1 MPSRPRLLR
10 AGDLVRFDGRL
21 HTVAALEGTAVRLV
35 DEGQSASVVMLA
47 HLLSSDGFE
56 VVTPASVRTVVP
68 PSGALEGL
76 PVKAVERAEW
86 WQRHLVE
93 MLTGRPLDDPHGP
106 VKPEYDPAVWSLRQ
120 RELAKAAELA
130 AVGTTVS
137 LTVLQDM
144 RARFEREGVLGLVDP
159 RLRTVSDGTGRT
171 DRRVV
176 EALRKVVDEQTDRST
191 VSAQVLRRRMERLLE
206 AEHGPGVVPLPS
218 RATFYR
224 LLKAVSSGRHTL
236 GSARTRRS
244 LAKQPGGVFGQLTAA
259 RPGEVMEIDS
269 TPLDVL
275 VVHDDGAVDTVEM
288 TGIVDLATRT
298 LAAAV
303 LRPSTKAVDA
313 ALLLARAMT
322 PEPMRPGWADA
333 LRMSRS
339 VLPHA
344 SLMALDERLD
354 QAAAVPVIT
363 PETIVCDRG
372 KAYISDT
379 FRSACQS
386 LGISFQPA
394 HPDTPTDKPHI
405 EKTLGSV
412 ATMFVQRLP
421 GHKGRS
427 TEHRGAEPAAEAVW
441 TIHQL
446 QELLQEW
453 IVHWQNRP
461 HDGLRDPLMPGKALS
476 PNEKY
481 AALVAAAGHVPV
493 ALGPE
498 EYIELLPR
506 HWRTINSYGIRLN
519 HRTYDSAEFNPL
531 RRQPSGAGPDG
542 RSWEVHYDP
551 YDISRIWVRNH
562 CNSGWITAVWRHLRT
577 APTPMGELAWD
588 HARRILAQRG
598 TDPTTEDEIAQ
609 AAVALLD
616 RAADGPEDN
625 PAKPSGTSRRS
636 RRDRKVAAR
645 TRATSEPA
653 WPRPR
658 QEPPQEAQPVSV
670 DEEDDG
676 ELADVVPLEIF
687 DARKEAQ
694 KWW

>member
-1 MPSRPRLLR
+1 MPMRPRLLR
-10 AGDLVRFDGRL
+10 AGDVVRFDGRL

-35 DEGQSASVVMLA
+35 DEGRSASVVMLA
-47 HLLSSDGFE
+47 HLLSSNGFE

-68 PSGALEGL
+68 AAGVLEGL
-76 PVKAVERAEW
+76 PAKVVERAEW

-93 MLTGRPLDDPHGP
+93 MLTGRPLDDPQGP
-106 VKPEYDPAVWSLRQ
+106 VRSEYDPAVRSLRQ

-130 AVGTTVS
+130 ATGHATS
-137 LTVLQDM
+137 LALIQRM
-144 RARFEREGVLGLVDP
+144 RRRFEDEGLLGLVDP
-159 RLRTVSDGTGRT
+159 RLRAVSDGTGRA

-176 EALRKVVDEQTDRST
+176 EALRKVVEEQTGRST
-191 VSAQVLRRRMERLLE
+191 VSAQVLRRRMERLLD
-206 AEHGPGVVPLPS
+206 AEHGTGVVPLPS
-218 RATFYR
+218 RTAFYR

-244 LAKQPGGVFGQLTAA
+244 LAKQPEGMFGQLTAA

-269 TPLDVL
+269 TPVDVL
-275 VVHDDGAVDTVEM
+275 VVHDDGTVDTVEL
-288 TGIVDLATRT
+288 TGIVDIATRT

-344 SLMALDERLD
+344 SLMALDERLA

-363 PETIVCDRG
+363 PEMIVCDRG

-412 ATMFVQRLP
+412 ATMFVQHVP

-427 TEHRGAEPAAEAVW
+427 TEHRGTDPAAEAVW

-461 HDGLRDPLMPGKALS
+461 HEGLRDPLMPGKALS

-506 HWRTINSYGIRLN
+506 HWRTINSYGLRIN
-519 HRTYDSAEFNPL
+519 HRTYDSVELNPL

-551 YDISRIWVRNH
+551 YDISRVWVRNH
-562 CNSGWITAVWRHLRT
+562 REGGWITAIWRHLRT
-577 APTPMGELAWD
+577 APMPMGELAWD
-588 HARRILAQRG
+588 HARRVLAQRG
-598 TDPTTEDEIAQ
+598 TDPVTEDEIAR

-616 RAADGPEDN
+616 RAADGPGEA
-625 PAKPSGTSRRS
+625 PTTPPHASRQD

-645 TRATSEPA
+645 TRATSAPA
-653 WPRPR
+653 WPRPAPEPA
-658 QEPPQEAQPVSV
+658 QEPPATVPA
-670 DEEDDG
+670 DEED
-676 ELADVVPLEIF
+676 ELAEVVPLEIF
-687 DARKEAQ
+687 DARKEAE

>member
-47 HLLSSDGFE
+47 HLLSSDGFK
-56 VVTPASVRTVVP
+56 VVTPASVRTMVP
-68 PSGALEGL
+68 PAGVLEGL
-76 PVKAVERAEW
+76 PAKAVERAEW

-93 MLTGRPLDDPHGP
+93 MLTGQPLDDPHGP

-130 AVGTTVS
+130 AAGTAVS
-137 LTVLQDM
+137 LTVLQNM

-159 RLRTVSDGTGRT
+159 RLRTASDGTGRA

-176 EALRKVVDEQTDRST
+176 EALRKVVDEQTARST
-191 VSAQVLRRRMERLLE
+191 VSAQVLRRRMERFLE

-218 RATFYR
+218 RAAFYR
-224 LLKAVSSGRHTL
+224 LLKSVTAGRHTL

-244 LAKQPGGVFGQLTAA
+244 LAKQPDGMFGQLTAA

-269 TPLDVL
+269 NPLDVL
-275 VVHDDGAVDTVEM
+275 VVHHDGTVDSVEL
-288 TGIVDLATRT
+288 TGIVDIATRT

-344 SLMALDERLD
+344 SLTALDERLA

-394 HPDTPTDKPHI
+394 HPDTPTDKPHV
-405 EKTLGSV
+405 ERTLESV
-412 ATMFVQRLP
+412 ATMFVQHLP

-427 TEHRGAEPAAEAVW
+427 TEHRGADPAAEAVW

-446 QELLQEW
+446 QDLLQEW

-461 HDGLRDPLMPGKALS
+461 HDGLRDPLMPGKALT

-493 ALGPE
+493 ALSPE

-506 HWRTINSYGIRLN
+506 CRRALNSYGVRLG
-519 HRTYDSAEFNPL
+519 HRTYDSAELDPF
-531 RRQPSGAGPDG
+531 RRQPSGIGPSRRG
-542 RSWEVHYDP
+542 WEIHYDP

-562 CNSGWITAVWRHLRT
+562 GGSGWITAVWRHLRT

-588 HARRILAQRG
+588 HARRILARRG
-598 TDPTTEDEIAQ
+598 TDPATEDEIAQ

-616 RAADGPEDN
+616 RAADGPEDK
-625 PAKPSGTSRRS
+625 PQKPSGASRPS

-645 TRATSEPA
+645 TRATAEPS
-653 WPRPR
+653 WPRPD
-658 QEPPQEAQPVSV
+658 EPAEGPAAEQVES
-670 DEEDDG
+670 DED
-676 ELADVVPLEIF
+676 ELADVIPLEIF

>member
-1 MPSRPRLLR
+1 MSSRPRLLR

-21 HTVAALEGTAVRLV
+21 HTVTALEGTAVRLV

-47 HLLSSDGFE
+47 HLLSSTGFE

-68 PSGALEGL
+68 PAGALEGL
-76 PVKAVERAEW
+76 PARAVERAEW

-93 MLTGRPLDDPHGP
+93 MLTGRPLDDPHDP

-130 AVGTTVS
+130 AAGTAVS

-159 RLRTVSDGTGRT
+159 RLRTVSDGMGRT

-176 EALRKVVDEQTDRST
+176 EALRKIVDEQTSRST

-224 LLKAVSSGRHTL
+224 LLNAVSSGRHTL

-244 LAKQPGGVFGQLTAA
+244 LAKQPDGMFGQLTAA

-275 VVHDDGAVDTVEM
+275 VVHDDGTVDTVEL
-288 TGIVDLATRT
+288 TGIVDIATRT

-339 VLPHA
+339 VLPHT
-344 SLMALDERLD
+344 SLMALDERLA

-412 ATMFVQRLP
+412 ATMFVQHLP

-427 TEHRGAEPAAEAVW
+427 TEHRGTDPAAEAVW

-493 ALGPE
+493 ALGPD

-506 HWRTINSYGIRLN
+506 RWRTINSYGIRIN
-519 HRTYDSAEFNPL
+519 HRTYDSTELNPF
-531 RRQPSGAGPDG
+531 RRQPSGMGPDG

-551 YDISRIWVRNH
+551 YDISRVWVRNH
-562 CNSGWITAVWRHLRT
+562 RQGSWITAVWRHLRT

-588 HARRILAQRG
+588 HARRILARRG
-598 TDPTTEDEIAQ
+598 TDPVSEEEIAQ
-609 AAVALLD
+609 AALALLD
-616 RAADGPEDN
+616 RASDGPQESAAM
-625 PAKPSGTSRRS
+625 PAEPKRGS

-645 TRATSEPA
+645 TRTTSAPD
-653 WPRPR
+653 RPWT
-658 QEPPQEAQPVSV
+658 PPDPPESGK
-670 DEEDDG
+670 DDTG
-676 ELADVVPLEIF
+676 EGADDELADVIPLEIF
-687 DARKEAQ
+687 DARKEAER
-694 KWW
+694 WW

>member
-47 HLLSSDGFE
+47 HLLSSTGFE

-68 PSGALEGL
+68 PAGALAGL
-76 PVKAVERAEW
+76 PARAVKRAEW

-93 MLTGRPLDDPHGP
+93 MLTGRPLDDLHGP

-130 AVGTTVS
+130 AAGTAVS

-176 EALRKVVDEQTDRST
+176 EALRKIVDEQTDRST

-224 LLKAVSSGRHTL
+224 LLNAVSSGRHTL

-244 LAKQPGGVFGQLTAA
+244 LAKQPDGMFGQLTAA

-275 VVHDDGAVDTVEM
+275 VVHDDGTVDTVEL
-288 TGIVDLATRT
+288 TGIVDIATRT

-339 VLPHA
+339 VLPHT
-344 SLMALDERLD
+344 SLIALDERLA

-386 LGISFQPA
+386 LGVSFQPV

-412 ATMFVQRLP
+412 ATMFVQHLP

-427 TEHRGAEPAAEAVW
+427 TEHRGTDPAAEAVW

-453 IVHWQNRP
+453 IGHWQNRP

-506 HWRTINSYGIRLN
+506 HWRTINSYGIRIN
-519 HRTYDSAEFNPL
+519 HRTYDSTELNPL

-551 YDISRIWVRNH
+551 YDISRIWVRDH
-562 CNSGWITAVWRHLRT
+562 REGGWITAIWRHLRT
-577 APTPMGELAWD
+577 APMPMGELAWD

-598 TDPTTEDEIAQ
+598 TDPATEDEIAQ

-616 RAADGPEDN
+616 RAADGPEVK
-625 PAKPSGTSRRS
+625 PAKPSHASRRD

-645 TRATSEPA
+645 TRATAEPS
-653 WPRPR
+653 WPRPD
-658 QEPPQEAQPVSV
+658 EPAEEPAAEPVES
-670 DEEDDG
+670 DED
-676 ELADVVPLEIF
+676 ELADVIPLEIF
-687 DARKEAQ
+687 DARKEAER
-694 KWW
+694 WW

>member
-1 MPSRPRLLR
+1 M
-10 AGDLVRFDGRL
+10 
-21 HTVAALEGTAVRLV
+21 
-35 DEGQSASVVMLA
+35 
-47 HLLSSDGFE
+47 
-56 VVTPASVRTVVP
+56 
-68 PSGALEGL
+68 
-76 PVKAVERAEW
+76 
-86 WQRHLVE
+86 E

-130 AVGTTVS
+130 VAGTAVS

-159 RLRTVSDGTGRT
+159 RLRTASDGTGRV

-206 AEHGPGVVPLPS
+206 VEHGPGVVPLPS

-224 LLKAVSSGRHTL
+224 LLNAVSSGRHTL

-244 LAKQPGGVFGQLTAA
+244 LAKQPDGMFGQLTAA

-275 VVHDDGAVDTVEM
+275 VVHDDGTVDTVEL
-288 TGIVDLATRT
+288 TGIVDIATRT

-339 VLPHA
+339 VLPHP
-344 SLMALDERLD
+344 SLTALDERLA

-363 PETIVCDRG
+363 PETIGCDRG
-372 KAYISDT
+372 KAYISAT

-412 ATMFVQRLP
+412 ATMFVQHFP

-427 TEHRGAEPAAEAVW
+427 TEHRGTDPAAKAVW
-441 TIHQL
+441 TISS
-446 QELLQEW
+446 
-453 IVHWQNRP
+453 RSCCRS
-461 HDGLRDPLMPGKALS
+461 GSSTG
-476 PNEKY
+476 
-481 AALVAAAGHVPV
+481 
-493 ALGPE
+493 
-498 EYIELLPR
+498 
-506 HWRTINSYGIRLN
+506 RTG
-519 HRTYDSAEFNPL
+519 RTT
-531 RRQPSGAGPDG
+531 G
-542 RSWEVHYDP
+542 
-551 YDISRIWVRNH
+551 
-562 CNSGWITAVWRHLRT
+562 C
-577 APTPMGELAWD
+577 
-588 HARRILAQRG
+588 G
-598 TDPTTEDEIAQ
+598 T
-609 AAVALLD
+609 
-616 RAADGPEDN
+616 R
-625 PAKPSGTSRRS
+625 
-636 RRDRKVAAR
+636 
-645 TRATSEPA
+645 
-653 WPRPR
+653 
-658 QEPPQEAQPVSV
+658 
-670 DEEDDG
+670 
-676 ELADVVPLEIF
+676 
-687 DARKEAQ
+687 
-694 KWW
+694 

>member
-21 HTVAALEGTAVRLV
+21 HTDAALEGTAVRLV

-47 HLLSSDGFE
+47 HLLSSTGFE

-68 PSGALEGL
+68 PAGVLEGL
-76 PVKAVERAEW
+76 PAKAVERAEW

-106 VKPEYDPAVWSLRQ
+106 AKTEYDPAVWSLRQ

-130 AVGTTVS
+130 AAGTAVS
-137 LTVLQDM
+137 LTMLQDM

-159 RLRTVSDGTGRT
+159 RLRTASDGTGRA

-176 EALRKVVDEQTDRST
+176 EALRKVVEDQTGRST
-191 VSAQVLRRRMERLLE
+191 VSAQVLQRRMERLLE

-224 LLKAVSSGRHTL
+224 LLKAVTAGRHTL

-244 LAKQPGGVFGQLTAA
+244 LAKQPDGMFGQLTAA

-275 VVHDDGAVDTVEM
+275 VVHDDGTVDTVEL
-288 TGIVDLATRT
+288 TGIVDIATRT

-344 SLMALDERLD
+344 SLIALDERLA

-363 PETIVCDRG
+363 PEMIVCDRG

-405 EKTLGSV
+405 ETTLGSV
-412 ATMFVQRLP
+412 ASMFVQHLP
-421 GHKGRS
+421 GHTGRS
-427 TEHRGAEPAAEAVW
+427 TEHRGTDPAAEALW

-493 ALGPE
+493 ALNPD

-506 HWRTINSYGIRLN
+506 CQRRINSYGIRLG
-519 HRTYDSAEFNPL
+519 HRTYDNAELTPF
-531 RRQPSGAGPDG
+531 RRQPSGAGVDG
-542 RSWEVHYDP
+542 RGWEVHYDP

-562 CNSGWITAVWRHLRT
+562 HEGGWITAIWRHLRT
-577 APTPMGELAWD
+577 APIPMGELAWD

-598 TDPTTEDEIAQ
+598 TDPATEDEIGR

-616 RAADGPEDN
+616 RAADGPEDK
-625 PAKPSGTSRRS
+625 PAKPSRPSRRD

-645 TRATSEPA
+645 TRTTAELS
-653 WPRPR
+653 WPRPD
-658 QEPPQEAQPVSV
+658 EPAEEPAAEPAET
-670 DEEDDG
+670 DED
-676 ELADVVPLEIF
+676 ELADVIPLEIF
-687 DARKEAQ
+687 DARKEAER
-694 KWW
+694 WW

>member
-1 MPSRPRLLR
+1 MPLRPRLLR
-10 AGDLVRFDGRL
+10 AGDLVRFDGRR
-21 HTVAALEGTAVRLV
+21 HTVVALEGTAVRLV
-35 DEGQSASVVMLA
+35 DEAGSASVVMLA
-47 HLLSSDGFE
+47 HLLSGEDFE
-56 VVTPASVRTVVP
+56 VVTAASARTVVP
-68 PSGALEGL
+68 AAGVLEGF
-76 PVKAVERAEW
+76 PARAVERAEW
-86 WQRHLVE
+86 WQHHLVE
-93 MLTGRPLDDPHGP
+93 MLTGHPLDDLHGP
-106 VKPEYDPAVWSLRQ
+106 VRAEYDPAVHSLRQ
-120 RELAKAAELA
+120 RELAKDAELSA
-130 AVGTTVS
+130 AGTAVS

-159 RLRTVSDGTGRT
+159 RLRSAPSGMGRA

-176 EALRKVVDEQTDRST
+176 EALRKVVDEQTGRST

-206 AEHGPGVVPLPS
+206 DEHEPGAVPLPS

-224 LLKAVSSGRHTL
+224 LLKAVTSGRHTL

-244 LAKQPGGVFGQLTAA
+244 LAKQPDGMFGQLTAA

-275 VVHDDGAVDTVEM
+275 VVHDDGTVDTVEL
-288 TGIVDLATRT
+288 TGIVDIATRT
-298 LAAAV
+298 LSAAV

-344 SLMALDERLD
+344 SLTALDERLA
-354 QAAAVPVIT
+354 QAAAIPVIT

-405 EKTLGSV
+405 ETTLGSV
-412 ATMFVQRLP
+412 ATMFVSYLP

-427 TEHRGAEPAAEAVW
+427 TEHRGTDPAQQAAW
-441 TIHQL
+441 SMHQL

-453 IVHWQNRP
+453 IVIWQNRP

-493 ALGPE
+493 ALSSE

-506 HWRTINSYGIRLN
+506 CRRTINSYGIRLG
-519 HRTYDSAEFNPL
+519 HRTYDSAELTPF
-531 RRQPSGAGPDG
+531 RRQSSGTGTDG
-542 RSWEVHYDP
+542 KGWEVHYDP

-562 CNSGWITAVWRHLRT
+562 REGGWITAIWRHLRT
-577 APTPMGELAWD
+577 APIPMGELAWD
-588 HARRILAQRG
+588 HARRVLAERG
-598 TDPTTEDEIAQ
+598 ADPATEEEIAQ

-616 RAADGPEDN
+616 RAADGPQDT
-625 PAKPSGTSRRS
+625 AGKPSGRR
-636 RRDRKVAAR
+636 RKDRKVAAR
-645 TRATSEPA
+645 NRSTSAPS
-653 WPRPR
+653 WPRPAPADPAE
-658 QEPPQEAQPVSV
+658 EPPPET
-670 DEEDDG
+670 EESEEG
-676 ELADVVPLEIF
+676 LADVVPLGIF
-687 DARKEAQ
+687 DARKEAET
-694 KWW
+694 WW

>member
-10 AGDLVRFDGRL
+10 AGDVVRFDGRL
-21 HTVAALEGTAVRLV
+21 HMVAALEGTAVRLV
-35 DEGQSASVVMLA
+35 DEAQSASVVMLA
-47 HLLSSDGFE
+47 HLLSSNGFE
-56 VVTPASVRTVVP
+56 VVTPASVRAAVP
-68 PSGALEGL
+68 AARVLEGL
-76 PVKAVERAEW
+76 PAKAVERAEW
-86 WQRHLVE
+86 WQQHLVE
-93 MLTGRPLDDPHGP
+93 MLTGRPLDDPQRP
-106 VKPEYDPAVWSLRQ
+106 VRAEYDPAVKSLRQ
-120 RELAKAAELA
+120 RELAKVAELA
-130 AVGTTVS
+130 AAGDSMS
-137 LTVLQDM
+137 LALIQRM
-144 RARFEREGVLGLVDP
+144 RRRFEDEGVLGLVDP
-159 RLRTVSDGTGRT
+159 RLRAVSDGTGRA

-176 EALRKVVDEQTDRST
+176 DALRKVVDEQTDRST
-191 VSAQVLRRRMERLLE
+191 VSAQVLRRRMERILE
-206 AEHGPGVVPLPS
+206 VEHGPGVVPLPS
-218 RATFYR
+218 RTAFYR

-244 LAKQPGGVFGQLTAA
+244 LAKQPDGVFGQLTAA

-275 VVHDDGAVDTVEM
+275 VVHDDGTVDTVEL
-288 TGIVDLATRT
+288 TGIVDIATRT

-344 SLMALDERLD
+344 SLMALDERLA
-354 QAAAVPVIT
+354 QAAAIPVLT

-379 FRSACQS
+379 FRSACQA

-405 EKTLGSV
+405 EKTLGAV
-412 ATMFVQRLP
+412 ATMFTQYLP

-427 TEHRGAEPAAEAVW
+427 TEHRGVDPAAGAVW
-441 TIHQL
+441 SIHQL
-446 QELLQEW
+446 QELLQQW
-453 IVHWQNRP
+453 IVIWQNRP

-481 AALVAAAGHVPV
+481 AALVATAGHVPV
-493 ALGPE
+493 ALSAE

-506 HWRTINSYGIRLN
+506 RRRTINSYGVRIN
-519 HRTYDSAEFNPL
+519 HRTYDSVELNPF
-531 RRQPSGAGPDG
+531 RRQRSGAGDDG
-542 RSWEVHYDP
+542 RGWDVHYDP
-551 YDISRIWVRNH
+551 YDISRVWVRNH
-562 CNSGWITAVWRHLRT
+562 RQSGWITAIWRHLRT
-577 APTPMGELAWD
+577 APMPMGELAWD
-588 HARRILAQRG
+588 HARRILAERG
-598 TDPTTEDEIAQ
+598 SDQATEEEIAR

-616 RAADGPEDN
+616 QAADGPDR
-625 PAKPSGTSRRS
+625 PAAKPTGRDRRE
-636 RRDRKVAAR
+636 RKVAAR
-645 TRATSEPA
+645 TRATAQPS
-653 WPRPR
+653 WPRPAY
-658 QEPPQEAQPVSV
+658 EPDSSAGPA
-670 DEEDDG
+670 DENATGEE
-676 ELADVVPLEIF
+676 ELADIIPLEIF
-687 DARKEAQ
+687 DARKEAE

>member
-1 MPSRPRLLR
+1 MASRPRLLR
-10 AGDLVRFDGRL
+10 SGDLVRFDGRL
-21 HTVAALEGTAVRLV
+21 HTVAGLEGTAVRLV
-35 DEGQSASVVMLA
+35 DEAQSASVVMLA
-47 HLLSSDGFE
+47 HLLSSSGFE

-68 PSGALEGL
+68 ATGVLEGL
-76 PVKAVERAEW
+76 PAKAVERAEW
-86 WQRHLVE
+86 WQRHLAE
-93 MLTGRPLDDPHGP
+93 MLTGRPPGDPHGP
-106 VKPEYDPAVWSLRQ
+106 VRAEYDPAVRSLRQ

-130 AVGTTVS
+130 GAGHATS
-137 LTVLQDM
+137 LALIQRM
-144 RARFEREGVLGLVDP
+144 RRRFEDEGVLGLVDP
-159 RLRTVSDGTGRT
+159 RLRAVSDGTGRA
-171 DRRVV
+171 DQRVI
-176 EALRKVVDEQTDRST
+176 EALRKVVDEQTNRST

-206 AEHGPGVVPLPS
+206 AEHGLGIVPLPS
-218 RATFYR
+218 RTAFYR
-224 LLKAVSSGRHTL
+224 LLKAVGSGRHTL

-244 LAKQPGGVFGQLTAA
+244 LTKQPDGMFGQLTAA

-275 VVHDDGAVDTVEM
+275 VVHDDGTVDSVEM
-288 TGIVDLATRT
+288 TGIVDIATRT

-339 VLPHA
+339 VLPHT
-344 SLMALDERLD
+344 SLMALDERLA

-405 EKTLGSV
+405 ETTLGSV
-412 ATMFVQRLP
+412 ATMFVQHLP

-427 TEHRGAEPAAEAVW
+427 TEHRGTDPASEALW
-441 TIHQL
+441 TIHRL

-493 ALGPE
+493 ALSPE

-506 HWRTINSYGIRLN
+506 CRRRINSYGIRLGY
-519 HRTYDSAEFNPL
+519 RTYDSAELNPF

-562 CNSGWITAVWRHLRT
+562 RDGGWITAIWRHLRT

-598 TDPTTEDEIAQ
+598 TDPATEDEIAE

-616 RAADGPEDN
+616 RAADGPEDK
-625 PAKPSGTSRRS
+625 PAKPSRASRRG
-636 RRDRKVAAR
+636 RKVAAR
-645 TRATSEPA
+645 TRATAEPS
-653 WPRPR
+653 WPRPA
-658 QEPPQEAQPVSV
+658 EPAEEVAAELVET
-670 DEEDDG
+670 DED
-676 ELADVVPLEIF
+676 ELADVIPLEIF
-687 DARKEAQ
+687 DARKEAER
-694 KWW
+694 WW

>member
-1 MPSRPRLLR
+1 
-10 AGDLVRFDGRL
+10 VVQFDGRL

-35 DEGQSASVVMLA
+35 DEAQSASVVMLA
-47 HLLSSDGFE
+47 HLLSSEGFE
-56 VVTPASVRTVVP
+56 VVTPASVRTAVP
-68 PSGALEGL
+68 AAGVLEGL
-76 PVKAVERAEW
+76 PAKAVERAEW

-106 VKPEYDPAVWSLRQ
+106 VQAEYDPAVRSLRQ
-120 RELAKAAELA
+120 RELAKTSELA
-130 AVGTTVS
+130 AAGHSTS
-137 LTVLQDM
+137 LALIQRM
-144 RARFEREGVLGLVDP
+144 RRRFENEGVLGLVDP
-159 RLRTVSDGTGRT
+159 RLRAASDGTGRA
-171 DRRVV
+171 DQRVV
-176 EALRKVVDEQTDRST
+176 EALRKVVDEQTNRST

-206 AEHGPGVVPLPS
+206 TEHGPGVVPLPS
-218 RATFYR
+218 RTAFYR
-224 LLKAVSSGRHTL
+224 LLKAVGSGRHTL

-244 LAKQPGGVFGQLTAA
+244 LAKQPDGMFGQLTAA

-275 VVHDDGAVDTVEM
+275 VVHDDGTVDSVEL
-288 TGIVDLATRT
+288 TGIVDIATRT

-339 VLPHA
+339 VLPHT
-344 SLMALDERLD
+344 SLMALDERLVH
-354 QAAAVPVIT
+354 AAAVPVIT

-405 EKTLGSV
+405 ETTLGSV
-412 ATMFVQRLP
+412 ATMFVQHLP

-427 TEHRGAEPAAEAVW
+427 TEHRGTDPAADALW
-441 TIHQL
+441 TIYRL

-493 ALGPE
+493 ALSSE

-506 HWRTINSYGIRLN
+506 CRRTINSYGIRLG
-519 HRTYDSAEFNPL
+519 HRTYDSAELTPF
-531 RRQPSGAGPDG
+531 RRQPSGTGTDG
-542 RSWEVHYDP
+542 KGWEVHYDP
-551 YDISRIWVRNH
+551 YDISRVWVRNH
-562 CNSGWITAVWRHLRT
+562 REGGWITAIWRHLRT
-577 APTPMGELAWD
+577 APIPMGELAWD
-588 HARRILAQRG
+588 HARRVLAERG
-598 TDPTTEDEIAQ
+598 ADPVTEEEIAQ

-616 RAADGPEDN
+616 RAADGPQDT
-625 PAKPSGTSRRS
+625 AGKPSGRR
-636 RRDRKVAAR
+636 RKDRKVAAR
-645 TRATSEPA
+645 TRSTSAPS
-653 WPRPR
+653 WPRPAPADPVEESSPETKETKETEEAETEPENDS
-658 QEPPQEAQPVSV
+658 QET
-670 DEEDDG
+670 
-676 ELADVVPLEIF
+676 LADVVPLGIF
-687 DARKEAQ
+687 DARKEAET
-694 KWW
+694 WW

>member
-47 HLLSSDGFE
+47 QLLSSTGFE

-68 PSGALEGL
+68 PAGALEGL
-76 PVKAVERAEW
+76 PARAVERAEW

-130 AVGTTVS
+130 AAGTAVS

-176 EALRKVVDEQTDRST
+176 EALRKIVDEQTDRST

-224 LLKAVSSGRHTL
+224 LLSAVSSGRHTL

-244 LAKQPGGVFGQLTAA
+244 LAKQPDGMFGQLTAA

-275 VVHDDGAVDTVEM
+275 VVHDDGTVDTVEL
-288 TGIVDLATRT
+288 TGIVDIATRT

-333 LRMSRS
+333 LLMSRS
-339 VLPHA
+339 VLPHT
-344 SLMALDERLD
+344 SLIALDERLA
-354 QAAAVPVIT
+354 QAAAVPVIA
-363 PETIVCDRG
+363 PEMIVCDRG

-412 ATMFVQRLP
+412 ATMFIQHLP

-427 TEHRGAEPAAEAVW
+427 TEHRGAHPAAEAVW

-493 ALGPE
+493 ALSPD

-506 HWRTINSYGIRLN
+506 HWRTINSYGIRIN
-519 HRTYDSAEFNPL
+519 HRTYDSTELNPF
-531 RRQPSGAGPDG
+531 RRQPSGMGPDG

-551 YDISRIWVRNH
+551 YDISRVWVRNH
-562 CNSGWITAVWRHLRT
+562 RQGSWITALWRHLRT
-577 APTPMGELAWD
+577 APDAHG
-588 HARRILAQRG
+588 
-598 TDPTTEDEIAQ
+598 
-609 AAVALLD
+609 
-616 RAADGPEDN
+616 RAGLGPCPPHSGPE
-625 PAKPSGTSRRS
+625 GRRS
-636 RRDRKVAAR
+636 C
-645 TRATSEPA
+645 
-653 WPRPR
+653 
-658 QEPPQEAQPVSV
+658 Q
-670 DEEDDG
+670 
-676 ELADVVPLEIF
+676 
-687 DARKEAQ
+687 
-694 KWW
+694 

>member
-21 HTVAALEGTAVRLV
+21 HMVAALEGTAVRLV

-56 VVTPASVRTVVP
+56 VVTPASLRTVVP
-68 PSGALEGL
+68 PAGALEGL
-76 PVKAVERAEW
+76 PAKAVERAEW

-93 MLTGRPLDDPHGP
+93 MLTGRPLEDPHGP
-106 VKPEYDPAVWSLRQ
+106 VKPEYDPAVGSLRQ

-130 AVGTTVS
+130 AAGTAVS
-137 LTVLQDM
+137 MTVLQDM

-159 RLRTVSDGTGRT
+159 RLRTASDGTGRA

-176 EALRKVVDEQTDRST
+176 EALRKVVEEQTGRST
-191 VSAQVLRRRMERLLE
+191 VSAQVLRRRMERLLD

-224 LLKAVSSGRHTL
+224 LLKAIASGRHTL

-244 LAKQPGGVFGQLTAA
+244 LAKQPDGMFGQLTAA

-275 VVHDDGAVDTVEM
+275 VVHDDGTVDTVEL
-288 TGIVDLATRT
+288 TGIVDIATRT

-344 SLMALDERLD
+344 SLMALDERLA

-386 LGISFQPA
+386 LGVSFQPA

-405 EKTLGSV
+405 ETTLGSV
-412 ATMFVQRLP
+412 ASMFVQHLP

-427 TEHRGAEPAAEAVW
+427 TEHRGTNPAAEAVW

-446 QELLQEW
+446 QDLLQEW

-481 AALVAAAGHVPV
+481 AALVAVAGHVPV
-493 ALGPE
+493 ALSPD

-506 HWRTINSYGIRLN
+506 CRRRINSYGIRLG
-519 HRTYDSAEFNPL
+519 HRTYDSAELNPF
-531 RRQPSGAGPDG
+531 RRQPSGAGADG
-542 RSWEVHYDP
+542 RGWEVHYDP
-551 YDISRIWVRNH
+551 YDISRVWVRNH
-562 CNSGWITAVWRHLRT
+562 REGGWITAIWRHLRT
-577 APTPMGELAWD
+577 APMPMGELAWD

-598 TDPTTEDEIAQ
+598 TDPATEDEIAR

-616 RAADGPEDN
+616 RAADGPED
-625 PAKPSGTSRRS
+625 KPTKPPRASRRD

-645 TRATSEPA
+645 TRATAAPSWRRLDEPA
-653 WPRPR
+653 EENAA
-658 QEPPQEAQPVSV
+658 EPVET
-670 DEEDDG
+670 DED
-676 ELADVVPLEIF
+676 ELTDVIPLEIF
-687 DARKEAQ
+687 DARKEAER
-694 KWW
+694 WW

>member
-21 HTVAALEGTAVRLV
+21 HTVAALEGTAVRIV
-35 DEGQSASVVMLA
+35 DEGQSPSVVFLA
-47 HLLSSDGFE
+47 HLLSSAGFE
-56 VVTPASVRTVVP
+56 VVTPSSVRAVVP
-68 PSGALEGL
+68 AAGVLEGF
-76 PVKAVERAEW
+76 PRKAVERAEW

-93 MLTGRPLDDPHGP
+93 MLTGRPMEDPHGP
-106 VKPEYDPAVWSLRQ
+106 VRAAYDPAVRSLRQ
-120 RELAKAAELA
+120 RELTKAEELEA
-130 AVGTTVS
+130 GGHPAS
-137 LTVLQDM
+137 LKLIQRM
-144 RARFEREGVLGLVDP
+144 RGRFEREGALGLVDP
-159 RLRTVSDGTGRT
+159 RLRSVSDGTGRV

-176 EALRKVVDEQTDRST
+176 DALRKVVEDQTSRST
-191 VSAQVLRRRMERLLE
+191 VSAQVLRRRMERALE
-206 AEHGPGVVPLPS
+206 AEHGPGVVALPS
-218 RATFYR
+218 RTTFYR
-224 LLKAVSSGRHTL
+224 LLSALSSGRHTL

-244 LAKQPGGVFGQLTAA
+244 LAKQPDGMFGQLTAA

-275 VVHDDGAVDTVEM
+275 VVHDDGTVDTVEL
-288 TGIVDLATRT
+288 TGIVDIATRT

-344 SLMALDERLD
+344 SLIALDERLAN
-354 QAAAVPVIT
+354 AAAVPVIT

-379 FRSACQS
+379 FRSACQV

-412 ATMFVQRLP
+412 ATMFTQYLS

-427 TEHRGAEPAAEAVW
+427 TEHRGVDPAAEAVW
-441 TIHQL
+441 SIHQL
-446 QELLQEW
+446 QELLQQW
-453 IVHWQNRP
+453 IVIWQNRP

-493 ALGPE
+493 ALSSE

-506 HWRTINSYGIRLN
+506 HRRTINSYGVRIN
-519 HRTYDSAEFNPL
+519 HRTYDSAELNPF
-531 RRQPSGAGPDG
+531 RRQRSGAGDDG
-542 RSWEVHYDP
+542 RGWDVHYDP
-551 YDISRIWVRNH
+551 YDISRVWVRNH
-562 CNSGWITAVWRHLRT
+562 RQGGWITAIWRHLRT
-577 APTPMGELAWD
+577 APMPMGELAWD

-598 TDPTTEDEIAQ
+598 TDAVTEEEIAQ
-609 AAVALLD
+609 TAVALLD
-616 RAADGPEDN
+616 RAADGPEQA
-625 PAKPSGTSRRS
+625 PVKPSAVSSRRG

-645 TRATSEPA
+645 TLTTSPPT
-653 WPRPR
+653 WPRPAD
-658 QEPPQEAQPVSV
+658 EPESPALPAPTE
-670 DEEDDG
+670 DG
-676 ELADVVPLEIF
+676 EEELAKVVPLEIF
-687 DARKEAQ
+687 DARKEAERR
-694 KWW
+694 W